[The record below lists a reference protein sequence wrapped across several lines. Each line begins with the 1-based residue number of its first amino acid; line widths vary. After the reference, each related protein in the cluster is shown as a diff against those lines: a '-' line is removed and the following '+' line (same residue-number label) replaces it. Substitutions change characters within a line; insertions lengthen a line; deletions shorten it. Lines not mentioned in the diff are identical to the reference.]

1 MVHSPRQHLLCKS
14 QDEGLIIGVVDQVIE
29 LLWIRHQ
36 IKKQRRQIGEVNVFI
51 LGAADDIERTLVG
64 GESKTVL

>member
-1 MVHSPRQHLLCKS
+1 M
-14 QDEGLIIGVVDQVIE
+14 VDQVIE

-51 LGAADDIERTLVG
+51 LGAADDIELTLVVG
-64 GESKTVL
+64 KSKTVF